1 MNFMKFLLL
10 FVPELFLFQFSFE
23 EYKECSVK
31 NYNFSCCFIWM
42 WKFVTLKEE
51 GRLRVFKSRVLRYVF
66 EPKEEKVTGG

>member
-1 MNFMKFLLL
+1 
-10 FVPELFLFQFSFE
+10 
-23 EYKECSVK
+23 
-31 NYNFSCCFIWM
+31 M